1 MAEEKLV
8 DMISITKL
16 EFSQKQ
22 KKEYKKLRM
31 IAVSVGAAGLILMI
45 VSFCFGYRDFGS
57 IIGIFL
63 MGFYAYFNERYRKI
77 LLESEKTIEYANFQ
91 KELYSKLYK
100 FFLPPLTIGAI
111 IFMFIIIKF
120 SLTPWLIAIYLVG
133 SGVVAGIWTAQYE
146 KKKFGSIK
154 KAP

>member
-45 VSFCFGYRDFGS
+45 VSFCFGT
-57 IIGIFL
+57 
-63 MGFYAYFNERYRKI
+63 EI
-77 LLESEKTIEYANFQ
+77 LDQ
-91 KELYSKLYK
+91 
-100 FFLPPLTIGAI
+100 
-111 IFMFIIIKF
+111 
-120 SLTPWLIAIYLVG
+120 
-133 SGVVAGIWTAQYE
+133 
-146 KKKFGSIK
+146 
-154 KAP
+154 

>member
-1 MAEEKLV
+1 
-8 DMISITKL
+8 
-16 EFSQKQ
+16 
-22 KKEYKKLRM
+22 
-31 IAVSVGAAGLILMI
+31 
-45 VSFCFGYRDFGS
+45 
-57 IIGIFL
+57 

-100 FFLPPLTIGAI
+100 FFLPSLVIGAI